1 MNPEQN
7 AAARWPFFYTVFD
20 KCLISKLPYKNTV
33 ALRSRVVLACGLLA
47 FASHMPVAIATDQ
60 SPDYAPMLSRYL
72 DEADAK
78 NPGLAQASFNLQA
91 EQARL
96 ESLRSRYYPSLA
108 LSARYSVSEGGRTID
123 FPAGDLLNPVYQTLN
138 AQAVAMG
145 QPARFPSVQNQSI
158 PLLRP
163 TEQDTRLTL
172 KGPIYSAELNA
183 QVDSQQAFVQAQE
196 AARQNYREE
205 LHRDLETAYWQTA
218 QAKAQVEVLQ
228 VSLKTLQ
235 ENERVNEVL
244 YKTGSVTL
252 DAPKRAEAERLD
264 LQVQLQQAQTRLSLA
279 REYFNLLRNAPAQ
292 APVETPDT
300 AAIRARLPAIVQ
312 ALNPK
317 AAPSGPSSALQQVL
331 NSKSALD
338 AQTRAAQAAYT
349 PTVGYAL
356 EGGYQG
362 PDYGTGPHTGFAT
375 ASVVLNW
382 PLFDGGTRAQDVAQ
396 AKAKAQA
403 LQAQAELLTRR
414 LQLARTQAQDRLLV
428 ALDTIDARQ
437 AQQNA
442 AEESLRINTRKRDAG
457 ESTQIEFLS
466 AEQAATR
473 ARLGLIDAIYQA
485 HIEHAQWQYA
495 NRDLPD
501 LAPAM
506 PNGET
511 P

>member
-1 MNPEQN
+1 MNPDVQ
-7 AAARWPFFYTVFD
+7 ATGKWPFFYTLLD
-20 KCLISKLPYKNTV
+20 KCLISKFLYSRSVMLALLGGLHTLTFAAPANTV
-33 ALRSRVVLACGLLA
+33 PS
-47 FASHMPVAIATDQ
+47 
-60 SPDYAPMLSRYL
+60 YAPMLSQYF
-72 DEADAK
+72 DEADAN
-78 NPGLAQASFNLQA
+78 NPELKQANFNLEA
-91 EQARL
+91 EQAKL
-96 ESLRSRYYPSLA
+96 QSLRSRYYPSLA

-138 AQAVAMG
+138 AQAAAMG

-205 LHRDLETAYWQTA
+205 LHRDLETAFWQTA

-244 YKTGSVTL
+244 YKTGAVTL
-252 DAPKRAEAERLD
+252 DAPKRAQAERLD
-264 LQVQLQQAQTRLSLA
+264 LQVQLQQAQTRLALA

-292 APVETPDT
+292 APIETPDT
-300 AAIRARLPAIVQ
+300 TRMRSLLPDIVQ
-312 ALNPK
+312 ELTPK
-317 AAPSGPSSALQQVL
+317 GTATTPSPALQQVL
-331 NSKSALD
+331 SSKDALD

-349 PTVGYAL
+349 PTLGYAI

-362 PDYGTGPHTGFAT
+362 PNYNTGPHTGFAT

-382 PLFDGGTRAQDVAQ
+382 PLFDGGTRASDVAQ
-396 AKAKAQA
+396 AKSRAQA
-403 LQAQAELLTRR
+403 VQAQAELLTRR
-414 LQLARTQAQDRLLV
+414 LQLARTQARDRLQV
-428 ALDTIDARQ
+428 ALDSIGARQ
-437 AQQNA
+437 AQQDA

-457 ESTQIEFLS
+457 ASTQIEFLS

-473 ARLGLIDAIYQA
+473 ARLGLIDALYQA

-501 LAPAM
+501 LTPPM
-506 PNGET
+506 PNGDAQ
-511 P
+511 